1 MHIHTISCR
10 KLLVVVQGGYVW
22 KETVLIN
29 MDIKDNKGKMVQLFY
44 LTVVFSKGYVKN
56 KILKQAVHNLFI
68 VIHEDT
74 LSLLSAEFLLW

>member
-1 MHIHTISCR
+1 
-10 KLLVVVQGGYVW
+10 
-22 KETVLIN
+22 

-74 LSLLSAEFLLW
+74 LSLLSAEFLL